1 MRRIPEN
8 LIDKVRSNSE
18 IVETISQYLP
28 LTKRGKNFW
37 GLCPFHDDSNPS
49 MSVSSERQIFKCF
62 VCGAG
67 GNVFTFI
74 EKFENISFVEA
85 VIKQGHN
92 INMNLGDYATVT
104 TRPVNKRRSRLIQ
117 LMEEVENFAT
127 YQLTSQDGIHALQIL
142 KDRGYSDA
150 IIKKYKIGLTLRKH
164 KVYNFLNAKGF
175 EDEEMLSVD
184 MIRLGENDIQDVFY
198 DRLMFPIHDQFDN
211 IIAFSARTIDPN
223 NSVKYIN
230 TGETE
235 LYTKGDHIYNLN
247 RIKANKK
254 TVDTLIVTE
263 GVTDVFAFDM
273 AGIENVVSLLG
284 VSCTDQQ
291 LKLIQ
296 STSRNVILAF
306 DGDQAGYEATYN
318 IGKKLT
324 NHNISVSVWYND
336 SERDPDDLYREFGA
350 KPLQDGIADALSWY
364 DFILVYAQGQ
374 YGTNSFENRKR
385 VVNFVLP
392 YLNQADSLT
401 QDYYLNKLSDKTGFT
416 VDTLKSQISG
426 IEIKQKAPVVITN
439 RSKYHVTQNVS
450 RAELEILKQMLL
462 SKEATIIYRDKLGF
476 LPNDLAFE
484 FSLLLIDVYR
494 TKDVIEIA
502 DLLSVDL
509 SDNMQQFVLELEE
522 RLTFDVYNQ
531 EVVLE
536 NIGFIKKRLE
546 KQNEAA
552 SKQEILKTEQIDAQL
567 DLLKD
572 IISKKRKG

>member
-1 MRRIPEN
+1 M
-8 LIDKVRSNSE
+8 
-18 IVETISQYLP
+18 
-28 LTKRGKNFW
+28 
-37 GLCPFHDDSNPS
+37 
-49 MSVSSERQIFKCF
+49 
-62 VCGAG
+62 
-67 GNVFTFI
+67 
-74 EKFENISFVEA
+74 
-85 VIKQGHN
+85 
-92 INMNLGDYATVT
+92 
-104 TRPVNKRRSRLIQ
+104 
-117 LMEEVENFAT
+117 
-127 YQLTSQDGIHALQIL
+127 
-142 KDRGYSDA
+142 
-150 IIKKYKIGLTLRKH
+150 
-164 KVYNFLNAKGF
+164 
-175 EDEEMLSVD
+175 
-184 MIRLGENDIQDVFY
+184 
-198 DRLMFPIHDQFDN
+198 
-211 IIAFSARTIDPN
+211 
-223 NSVKYIN
+223 
-230 TGETE
+230 
-235 LYTKGDHIYNLN
+235 
-247 RIKANKK
+247 
-254 TVDTLIVTE
+254 
-263 GVTDVFAFDM
+263 
-273 AGIENVVSLLG
+273 
-284 VSCTDQQ
+284 
-291 LKLIQ
+291 
-296 STSRNVILAF
+296 
-306 DGDQAGYEATYN
+306 
-318 IGKKLT
+318 
-324 NHNISVSVWYND
+324 
-336 SERDPDDLYREFGA
+336 
-350 KPLQDGIADALSWY
+350 
-364 DFILVYAQGQ
+364 
-374 YGTNSFENRKR
+374 
-385 VVNFVLP
+385 LP

>member
-8 LIDKVRSNSE
+8 LIDKIRSNSD
-18 IVETISQYLP
+18 IVETVSQYLP

-92 INMNLGDYATVT
+92 INMDLQEYATVT
-104 TRPVNKRRSRLIQ
+104 ARPVNKRRARLIQ
-117 LMEEVENFAT
+117 LMKEVENFAT
-127 YQLTSQDGIHALQIL
+127 YQLSSQDGIQALQIL
-142 KDRGYSDA
+142 KERGYSES
-150 IIKKYKIGLTLRKH
+150 IIKKYKIGLALRKH
-164 KVYNFLNAKGF
+164 KIYNFLKAKGF

-247 RIKANKK
+247 RIKLNKK
-254 TVDTLIVTE
+254 TVDTLIITE

-318 IGKKLT
+318 IGKKLI

-350 KPLQDGIADALSWY
+350 KPLLDGIDDALSWY

-374 YGTNSFENRKR
+374 YGMNSFENRKR

-392 YLNQADSLT
+392 YLSQADSLT

-426 IEIKQKAPVVITN
+426 IEIKQKSPVVITN

-462 SKEATIIYRDKLGF
+462 SKEASIIYRDKLGF

-502 DLLSVDL
+502 DLLSIDL
-509 SDNMQQFVLELEE
+509 SENMQQFVLELEE

-546 KQNEAA
+546 RQNEAA
-552 SKQEILKTEQIDAQL
+552 SKQEILRTEQIDAQL

>member
-8 LIDKVRSNSE
+8 LIDKIRSNSD
-18 IVETISQYLP
+18 IVETVSQYLP

-74 EKFENISFVEA
+74 EKFENISFVDA

-92 INMNLGDYATVT
+92 IDMDLQEYATVT

-164 KVYNFLNAKGF
+164 KVYNFLKAKGF

>member
-8 LIDKVRSNSE
+8 LIDKIRSNSD
-18 IVETISQYLP
+18 IVETVSQYLP

-74 EKFENISFVEA
+74 EKFEKISFVEA

-92 INMNLGDYATVT
+92 INMDLQEYATVT
-104 TRPVNKRRSRLIQ
+104 ARPVNKRRARLIQ
-117 LMEEVENFAT
+117 LMKEVENFAT
-127 YQLTSQDGIHALQIL
+127 YQLSSQDGIQALQIL
-142 KDRGYSDA
+142 KERGYSES
-150 IIKKYKIGLTLRKH
+150 IIKKYKIGLALRKH
-164 KVYNFLNAKGF
+164 KIYNFLKAKGF

-198 DRLMFPIHDQFDN
+198 ERLMFPIHDQFDN

-247 RIKANKK
+247 RIKLNKK
-254 TVDTLIVTE
+254 TVDTLIITE

-318 IGKKLT
+318 IGKKLI

-350 KPLQDGIADALSWY
+350 KPLLDGIDDALSWY

-374 YGTNSFENRKR
+374 YGMNSFENRKR

-392 YLNQADSLT
+392 YLSQADSLT

-426 IEIKQKAPVVITN
+426 IEIKQKSPVVITN

-462 SKEATIIYRDKLGF
+462 SKEASIIYRDKLGF

-502 DLLSVDL
+502 DLLSIDL
-509 SDNMQQFVLELEE
+509 SENMQQFVLELEE

-546 KQNEAA
+546 RQNEAA
-552 SKQEILKTEQIDAQL
+552 SKQEILRTEQIDAQL

>member
-8 LIDKVRSNSE
+8 LIDKIRSNSD
-18 IVETISQYLP
+18 IVETVSQYLP

-92 INMNLGDYATVT
+92 INMDLQEYATVT
-104 TRPVNKRRSRLIQ
+104 ARPINKRRARLIQ
-117 LMEEVENFAT
+117 LMKEVENFAT
-127 YQLTSQDGIHALQIL
+127 YQLSSQDGIQALQIL
-142 KDRGYSDA
+142 KERGYSES
-150 IIKKYKIGLTLRKH
+150 IIKKYKIGLALRKH
-164 KVYNFLNAKGF
+164 KIYNFLKAKGF

-247 RIKANKK
+247 RIKLNKK
-254 TVDTLIVTE
+254 TVDTLIITE

-318 IGKKLT
+318 IGKKLI

-350 KPLQDGIADALSWY
+350 KPLLDGIDDALSWY

-374 YGTNSFENRKR
+374 YGMNSFENRKR

-392 YLNQADSLT
+392 YLSQADSLT

-426 IEIKQKAPVVITN
+426 IEIKQKSPVVITN

-462 SKEATIIYRDKLGF
+462 SKEASIIYRDKLGF

-502 DLLSVDL
+502 DLLSIDL
-509 SDNMQQFVLELEE
+509 SENMQQFVLELEE

>member
-8 LIDKVRSNSE
+8 LIDKIRSNSD
-18 IVETISQYLP
+18 IVETVSQYLP

-74 EKFENISFVEA
+74 EKFENISFVDA

-92 INMNLGDYATVT
+92 INMDLQEYATVT
-104 TRPVNKRRSRLIQ
+104 ARPVNKRRARLIQ
-117 LMEEVENFAT
+117 LMKEVENFAT
-127 YQLTSQDGIHALQIL
+127 YQLSSQDGIQAQQIL
-142 KDRGYSDA
+142 KERGYSES
-150 IIKKYKIGLTLRKH
+150 IIKKYKIGLALRKH
-164 KVYNFLNAKGF
+164 KIYNFLKAKGF

-247 RIKANKK
+247 RIKLNKK
-254 TVDTLIVTE
+254 TVDTLIITE

-318 IGKKLT
+318 IGKKLI

-350 KPLQDGIADALSWY
+350 KPLLDGIDDALSWY

-374 YGTNSFENRKR
+374 YGMNSFENRKR

-392 YLNQADSLT
+392 YLSQADSLT

-426 IEIKQKAPVVITN
+426 IEIKQKSPVVITN

-462 SKEATIIYRDKLGF
+462 SKEASIIYRDKLGF

-502 DLLSVDL
+502 DLLSIEL
-509 SDNMQQFVLELEE
+509 SENMQQFVLELEE

-546 KQNEAA
+546 RQNEAA
-552 SKQEILKTEQIDAQL
+552 SKQEILRTEQIDAQL

>member
-8 LIDKVRSNSE
+8 LIDKIRSNSD
-18 IVETISQYLP
+18 IVETVSQYLP

-74 EKFENISFVEA
+74 EKFENISFVDA

-92 INMNLGDYATVT
+92 INMDLQEYATVT
-104 TRPVNKRRSRLIQ
+104 ARPVNKRRTRLIQ
-117 LMEEVENFAT
+117 LMKEVENFAT
-127 YQLTSQDGIHALQIL
+127 YQLSSQDGIQALQIL
-142 KDRGYSDA
+142 KERGYSES
-150 IIKKYKIGLTLRKH
+150 IIKKYKIGLALRKH
-164 KVYNFLNAKGF
+164 KIYNFLKAKGF

-247 RIKANKK
+247 RIKLNKK
-254 TVDTLIVTE
+254 TVDTLIITE

-318 IGKKLT
+318 IGKKLI

-350 KPLQDGIADALSWY
+350 KPLLDGIDDALSWY

-374 YGTNSFENRKR
+374 YGMNSFENRKR

-392 YLNQADSLT
+392 YLSQADSLT

-426 IEIKQKAPVVITN
+426 IEIKQKSPVVITN

-462 SKEATIIYRDKLGF
+462 SKEASIIYRDKLGF

-502 DLLSVDL
+502 DLLSIDL
-509 SDNMQQFVLELEE
+509 SENMQQFVLELEE

-546 KQNEAA
+546 RQNEAA
-552 SKQEILKTEQIDAQL
+552 SKQEILRTEQIDAQL

>member
-8 LIDKVRSNSE
+8 LIDKIRSNSD
-18 IVETISQYLP
+18 IVETVSQYLP

-74 EKFENISFVEA
+74 EKFENISFVDA

-92 INMNLGDYATVT
+92 INMDLQEYATVT
-104 TRPVNKRRSRLIQ
+104 ARPVNKRRARLIQ
-117 LMEEVENFAT
+117 LMKEVENFAT
-127 YQLTSQDGIHALQIL
+127 YQLSSQDGIQAQQIL
-142 KDRGYSDA
+142 KERGYSES
-150 IIKKYKIGLTLRKH
+150 IIKKYKIGLALRKH
-164 KVYNFLNAKGF
+164 KIYNFLKAKGF

-247 RIKANKK
+247 RIKLNKK
-254 TVDTLIVTE
+254 TVDTLIITE

-318 IGKKLT
+318 IGKKLI

-350 KPLQDGIADALSWY
+350 KPLLDGIDDALSWY

-374 YGTNSFENRKR
+374 YGLNSFENRKR
-385 VVNFVLP
+385 MVNFVLP
-392 YLNQADSLT
+392 YLSQADSLT

-426 IEIKQKAPVVITN
+426 IEIKQKSPVVITN

-462 SKEATIIYRDKLGF
+462 SKEASIIYRDKLGF

-502 DLLSVDL
+502 DLLSIDL

-546 KQNEAA
+546 RENEAA